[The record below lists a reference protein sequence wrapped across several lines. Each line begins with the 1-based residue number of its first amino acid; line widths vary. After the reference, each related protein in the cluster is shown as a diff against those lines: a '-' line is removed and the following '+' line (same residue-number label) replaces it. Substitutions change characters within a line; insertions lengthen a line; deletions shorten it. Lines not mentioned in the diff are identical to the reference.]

1 MRLFRNILGLSVAM
15 LIFIDCAT
23 AQPTFT
29 LKNKWLLP
37 CDFFDSD
44 PFGNLYTV
52 DNYNIKKIDSLG
64 KVIAYYDQS
73 VYGKIASLDISNPLK
88 IMVYYAYRNKVQ
100 FLDRSLSPVDSE
112 IDFFSLLS
120 ETISGCCTSYSNGI
134 WAFSESGSK
143 LFRLNQQAEATSKF
157 ENINQWLP
165 EQFKATQLL
174 EYGDY
179 LYIGDPNH
187 GIVVFDRWGS
197 LIHKIPITYTKSFSM
212 VSDLIFYPRKNSVY
226 YYNPKNFEENLFFQ
240 AADSIKQTV
249 VTKSNLYIQMQNDS
263 IFKYAID

>member
-1 MRLFRNILGLSVAM
+1 MRPLRNFLGLFAAM
-15 LIFIDCAT
+15 LFIIDYAT

-37 CDFFDSD
+37 CDFFECD
-44 PFGNLYTV
+44 PFGHIYTI

-64 KVIAYYDQS
+64 KMIAYYDQS
-73 VYGKIASLDISNPLK
+73 VYGKITSLDISNPLK

-134 WAFSESGSK
+134 WAFSETGSK
-143 LFRLNQQAEATSKF
+143 LFRLNQQAEVSSKF
-157 ENINQWLP
+157 ENMNQWLP
-165 EQFKATQLL
+165 EQFKVTQLL

-179 LYIGDPNH
+179 LYIGDPNY

-197 LIHKIPITYTKSFSM
+197 LIHKIPLTYTRSFSII
-212 VSDLIFYPRKNSVY
+212 SNLIFYPRKNNVY
-226 YYNPKNFEENLFFQ
+226 YYNPKNFEENLFYH
-240 AADSIKQTV
+240 AADSIKQAV

-263 IFKYAID
+263 IFKYTID